1 MTRTIKTFATCLRV
15 GDVLL
20 SSRDLNE
27 CTIIDIC
34 GDNHSFTATFDTL
47 YNGSRGWTFTP
58 IDVVELIMPKK
69 FEEDQNPTQL
79 MSKHD
84 RVFDSTS
91 RHWKKNGELNKLF
104 LRCQLNYFND
114 LLHARGHVFLNEVY
128 DALGFERTSY
138 GALMGWITPSIGA
151 ISFGDLEKQ
160 RVVNEF
166 VLNFNIQGT
175 VFDTLP
181 GDWEMP

>member
-1 MTRTIKTFATCLRV
+1 MTRTIHTFASCLLV
-15 GDVLL
+15 GD
-20 SSRDLNE
+20 
-27 CTIIDIC
+27 TIVDINDHQCRVDDIC
-34 GDNHSFTATFDTL
+34 GDDSSMLISFGAK
-47 YNGSRGWTFTP
+47 YNGVWAKEFRGV
-58 IDVVELIMPKK
+58 DCVRMLIPTKD
-69 FEEDQNPTQL
+69 EVDQNPTQL
-79 MSKHD
+79 MSKYD

-91 RHWKKNGELNKLF
+91 REWKKNGELNKMF

-114 LLHARGHVFLNEVY
+114 LLYARGHVFLNEVY

-160 RVVNEF
+160 RVVNDF